1 MWNLVRLR
9 TETAGGL
16 QDKHVVFLQRVLR
29 SKILQARVL
38 RVASARTWRK
48 TAWSRLAEHGRIEDM
63 NETYSTHQTT
73 DPSTERTWA
82 ILSHLSLIISSV
94 VSVGM
99 LSFVGPLIVWFIYK
113 DKSDFVRNAAA
124 GSFNFAV
131 TLALASAAATVL
143 AFTVILLPVSFII
156 WAVVYIV
163 SIVIP
168 ILAAMAASRHE
179 MYRYPLTLPLLR

>member
-1 MWNLVRLR
+1 
-9 TETAGGL
+9 
-16 QDKHVVFLQRVLR
+16 
-29 SKILQARVL
+29 
-38 RVASARTWRK
+38 
-48 TAWSRLAEHGRIEDM
+48 M

-124 GSFNFAV
+124 
-131 TLALASAAATVL
+131 
-143 AFTVILLPVSFII
+143 VILLPVSFII
-156 WAVVYIV
+156 WAIVYIV

>member
-1 MWNLVRLR
+1 
-9 TETAGGL
+9 
-16 QDKHVVFLQRVLR
+16 
-29 SKILQARVL
+29 
-38 RVASARTWRK
+38 
-48 TAWSRLAEHGRIEDM
+48 
-63 NETYSTHQTT
+63 
-73 DPSTERTWA
+73 
-82 ILSHLSLIISSV
+82 
-94 VSVGM
+94 M

>member
-1 MWNLVRLR
+1 M
-9 TETAGGL
+9 
-16 QDKHVVFLQRVLR
+16 
-29 SKILQARVL
+29 
-38 RVASARTWRK
+38 
-48 TAWSRLAEHGRIEDM
+48 
-63 NETYSTHQTT
+63 
-73 DPSTERTWA
+73 
-82 ILSHLSLIISSV
+82 
-94 VSVGM
+94 
-99 LSFVGPLIVWFIYK
+99 
-113 DKSDFVRNAAA
+113 RNAAA

-156 WAVVYIV
+156 WAIVYIV